1 MKSKITLLITTI
13 ATILFVGCAKQSAT
27 LSKTSVPKTTS
38 NTVKTATATTPKTIP
53 NLGETSPATTL
64 KTTTTV
70 GNTASIVSTPAAF
83 EKAISSDGT
92 YIIAITK
99 NLTID
104 KNLVVD
110 GEYSSGKKNVSG
122 EYIIGRKINLYRQD
136 KDKKITARFSLIVPK
151 LTINSPQT
159 NIEHGALKGN
169 VYVSSKNCQLID
181 TTIKGNLYFT
191 TYEAKSTFR
200 MDTKSKVTGKQELVK
215 PSKTIVSTSAA
226 FEKAIGS
233 NGTWVIAITK
243 DLTFDRKLV
252 VDGAYSSG
260 KKDASGKDIIG
271 RKIDLYRQDKDKN
284 ITARLSLTAPKLT
297 INSPQTNIEHGTFK
311 GNIYVSA
318 SNFQLIDT
326 KVEGNVYFTTDKA
339 KSTFKMDTKS
349 KVTGKQELKK

>member
-1 MKSKITLLITTI
+1 MKSKITLLIAAI

-27 LSKTSVPKTTS
+27 LPKTSIPKTTS
-38 NTVKTATATTPKTIP
+38 DTVKTEPATTPETIP
-53 NLGETSPATTL
+53 KVGNASPATTP

-83 EKAISSDGT
+83 EKAISANGT

-99 NLTID
+99 NLTIN
-104 KNLVVD
+104 KNLVVN
-110 GEYSSGKKNVSG
+110 GQYSNGKKNVSG
-122 EYIIGRKINLYRQD
+122 EYIIGRKINLYMQD
-136 KDKKITARFSLIVPK
+136 KDKKITTRLSLIVPK

-159 NIEHGALKGN
+159 NIEHGTLKGN
-169 VYVSSKNCQLID
+169 VYVSSKNFQLID

-191 TYEAKSTFR
+191 TDEAKSTFR

-226 FEKAIGS
+226 FEKAISS
-233 NGTWVIAITK
+233 NGTWLIAITK
-243 DLTFDRKLV
+243 NLTIDKNLI
-252 VDGAYSSG
+252 VDGVYSSG

-271 RKIDLYRQDKDKN
+271 RKIDLYRQDNKN
-284 ITARLSLTAPKLT
+284 KIARLSLIAPKLT
-297 INSPQTNIEHGTFK
+297 IKSPQTNIEHGNFK
-311 GNIYVSA
+311 GNIYVS
-318 SNFQLIDT
+318 SNNFQLIDT

-349 KVTGKQELKK
+349 KVTGRQELKK